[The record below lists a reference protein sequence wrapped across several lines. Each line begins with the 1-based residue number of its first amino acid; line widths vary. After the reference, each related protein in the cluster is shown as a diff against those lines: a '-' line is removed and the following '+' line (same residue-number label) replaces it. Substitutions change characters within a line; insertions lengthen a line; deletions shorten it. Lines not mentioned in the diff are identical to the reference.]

1 MPITTNQGRVTD
13 RTLAEQL
20 KITDR
25 EIEQRKAL
33 LELSEG
39 DVQRLKACREY
50 ITDRVDD
57 IVDRFYERQLDI
69 PEIALLIGDAETLQR
84 LRSSMRRYV
93 CELFYGYYDAEY
105 VNKRLRI
112 GKIHQ
117 RIGVSPRL
125 YISAICLLERVIADC
140 LRGDPSAANDQDTI
154 ERRCQALRKLL
165 MFDIQLVFDTYIST
179 LVTEVE
185 SARDQ
190 LEIYA
195 QSLQDTIDERTRQ
208 LYELST
214 RDALTGLLNHR
225 AFAEALHREISISER
240 TQEPLALLYMDL
252 NGLKQLNDLQG
263 HQAGDGIL
271 ANVGSVL
278 EGEARSADLACRY
291 GGDEFAVIM
300 PRTSSADARSL
311 CQRIIEAFERTE
323 TEGITFSVGI
333 AVTSVDN
340 PLDGEAFLKTA
351 DALMYEAKEAAR
363 NEPGFHVRLQGEPP
377 SRARLAS

>member
-1 MPITTNQGRVTD
+1 MRVNSIQAKVTD

-33 LELSEG
+33 LEFTESE
-39 DVQRLKACREY
+39 VRQLKTCREY
-50 ITDRVDD
+50 ITERVDD
-57 IVDRFYERQLDI
+57 IVDRFYQRQLDI
-69 PEIALLIGDAETLQR
+69 AEIALLIGDAETLQR

-112 GKIHQ
+112 GKVHQ

-125 YISAICLLERVIADC
+125 YISAICLLEREIVGC
-140 LRGDPSAANDQDTI
+140 LRNDPSAANDQDAI
-154 ERRCQALRKLL
+154 EFRCQALHKLL

-185 SARDQ
+185 SAKDQ
-190 LEIYA
+190 LEDYV
-195 QSLQDTIDERTRQ
+195 QSLQETIDERTRQ

-240 TQEPLALLYMDL
+240 TREPLALLYMDL
-252 NGLKQLNDLQG
+252 NGFKRLNDLQG
-263 HQAGDGIL
+263 HQAGDTVL
-271 ANVGSVL
+271 ANVGKVL
-278 EGEARSADLACRY
+278 DGEARAGDLACRY

-300 PRTSSADARSL
+300 PRTNAGEARSL
-311 CQRIIEAFERTE
+311 CERIIDAFERTE
-323 TEGITFSVGI
+323 TEGISFSVGI
-333 AVTSVDN
+333 AVTSVDE
-340 PLDGEAFLKTA
+340 PLDGNAFLKAA
-351 DALMYEAKEAAR
+351 DALMYEAKDAAR
-363 NEPGFHVRLQGEPP
+363 EAPGFHIRLQGESPP
-377 SRARLAS
+377 KARLVG